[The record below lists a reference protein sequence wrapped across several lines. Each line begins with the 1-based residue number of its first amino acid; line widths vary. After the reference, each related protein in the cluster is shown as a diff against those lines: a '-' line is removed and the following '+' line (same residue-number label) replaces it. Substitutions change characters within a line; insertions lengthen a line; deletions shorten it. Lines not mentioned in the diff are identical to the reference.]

1 MKFNYGVMQ
10 GRLSKKVNNKI
21 QAFPEK
27 DWKKE
32 FPIAKKLG
40 LNLIEW
46 TLDYKNF
53 FKNPVLTFKGQHS
66 IKKLQ
71 KKYSIKIQSL
81 TGDCFMQKPFWKT
94 TKNSKLINDFK
105 NLIKSC
111 RKLKIKFIVI
121 PLVDNG
127 SLRNSKEE
135 LFFINICKDLSK
147 FIKKNNVII
156 LFESDYH
163 PKKLKRFIAKF
174 DKKIFGIN
182 YDSGNS
188 AALNYN
194 ISDEFKLVGNRILNI
209 HIKDRIK
216 NGKTVRLGQGN
227 ANFKKL
233 FKKLNSI
240 NYKGNLILQT
250 ARSNHNKD
258 IDEIKINL
266 KYLNDV
272 KKTIDA

>member
-1 MKFNYGVMQ
+1 MKFNFGVMQ

-32 FPIAKKLG
+32 FSKANKLG
-40 LNLIEW
+40 LKIIEW
-46 TLDYKNF
+46 TLDYKKFYN
-53 FKNPVLTFKGQHS
+53 NPVLTDKGQKS

-71 KKYSIKIQSL
+71 KKYSIKIKSL

-94 TKNSKLINDFK
+94 SKNSKLISDFK

-111 RKLKIKFIVI
+111 NKLKIKFIVI

-127 SLRNSKEE
+127 SLKSLKEE
-135 LFFINICKDLSK
+135 IFFINICKDLSK
-147 FIKKNNVII
+147 LIKKNKVII
-156 LFESDYH
+156 VFESDYH
-163 PKKLKRFIAKF
+163 PKKLKRFISKF
-174 DKKIFGIN
+174 DKKLFGIN

-188 AALNYN
+188 AGLNYD
-194 ISDEFKLVGNRILNI
+194 ISDEFNLYGNRILNI

-216 NGKTVRLGQGN
+216 HGKTVRLGKGN
-227 ANFKKL
+227 ADFKKL
-233 FKKLNSI
+233 FKKLKKI

-250 ARSNHNKD
+250 ARSKNNKD

-266 KYLNDV
+266 RYLNNL
-272 KKTIDA
+272 KKTMHA

>member
-32 FPIAKKLG
+32 FLKAKKLG
-40 LNLIEW
+40 LKLIEW
-46 TLDYKNF
+46 TLDYKKFYN
-53 FKNPVLTFKGQHS
+53 NPVFTDKGQQS

-71 KKYSIKIQSL
+71 KKYSIKIESL

-94 TKNSKLINDFK
+94 SKNSKLISDFK
-105 NLIKSC
+105 NLIKAC
-111 RKLKIKFIVI
+111 NKLKIKFIVV

-127 SLRNSKEE
+127 SLKSLKEE
-135 LFFINICKDLSK
+135 IFFINICKDLSK
-147 FIKKNNVII
+147 FIEKNKVII
-156 LFESDYH
+156 VFESDYH
-163 PKKLKRFIAKF
+163 PKKLKKFISKF
-174 DKKIFGIN
+174 DKKLFGIN
-182 YDSGNS
+182 YDVGNS
-188 AALNYN
+188 AGLNYD
-194 ISDEFKLVGNRILNI
+194 ISDEFNLYGNRILNI

-216 NGKTVRLGQGN
+216 HGKTVRLGEGN
-227 ANFKKL
+227 ADFKKL
-233 FKKLNSI
+233 FNKLKNI

-250 ARSNHNKD
+250 ARSKNNKD

-266 KYLNDV
+266 RYLNNL
-272 KKTIDA
+272 KKRTHV

>member
-1 MKFNYGVMQ
+1 MQ

-32 FPIAKKLG
+32 FSKANKLG
-40 LNLIEW
+40 LKIIEW
-46 TLDYKNF
+46 TLDYKKFYN
-53 FKNPVLTFKGQHS
+53 NPVLTDKGQKS

-71 KKYSIKIQSL
+71 KKYSIKIKSL

-94 TKNSKLINDFK
+94 SKNSKLISDFK

-111 RKLKIKFIVI
+111 NKLKIKFIVI

-127 SLRNSKEE
+127 SLKSLKEE
-135 LFFINICKDLSK
+135 IFFINICKDLSK
-147 FIKKNNVII
+147 LIKKNKVII
-156 LFESDYH
+156 VFESDYH
-163 PKKLKRFIAKF
+163 PKKLKRFISKF
-174 DKKIFGIN
+174 DKKLFGIN

-188 AALNYN
+188 AGLNYD
-194 ISDEFKLVGNRILNI
+194 ISDEFNLYGNRILNI

-216 NGKTVRLGQGN
+216 HGKTVRLGKGN
-227 ANFKKL
+227 ADFKKL
-233 FKKLNSI
+233 FKKLKKI

-250 ARSNHNKD
+250 ARSKNNKD

-266 KYLNDV
+266 RYLNNL
-272 KKTIDA
+272 KKTMHA